1 MSTKNQSK
9 KYLSVVTYC
18 IALICLLLGFFLP
31 VFNGKGLLFMTLP
44 DAFCTTFGISDPN
57 LGDALSR
64 EHVIYFFGATKGFDM
79 MALVVTLYGLIT
91 AVGVIMLIPVLAA
104 KSNKKTANACAYF
117 VEVVAAVILLIYLI
131 VFVHRLLGV
140 LKNVNGTLKTV
151 DQDLQKLE
159 KPLQTVNELS
169 ETVDLVH
176 EASRNA
182 VRSALVTII
191 ENASSIKDWI
201 FSKKKEESQTEGIV
215 AEEDVHEQK

>member
-1 MSTKNQSK
+1 MTQEADTDRPDGMDPKAYQQRRSHCYRNSE
-9 KYLSVVTYC
+9 SGN
-18 IALICLLLGFFLP
+18 ALQ
-31 VFNGKGLLFMTLP
+31 
-44 DAFCTTFGISDPN
+44 
-57 LGDALSR
+57 
-64 EHVIYFFGATKGFDM
+64 E
-79 MALVVTLYGLIT
+79 
-91 AVGVIMLIPVLAA
+91 
-104 KSNKKTANACAYF
+104 AY
-117 VEVVAAVILLIYLI
+117 EYPAD
-131 VFVHRLLGV
+131 
-140 LKNVNGTLKTV
+140 

>member
-1 MSTKNQSK
+1 
-9 KYLSVVTYC
+9 
-18 IALICLLLGFFLP
+18 
-31 VFNGKGLLFMTLP
+31 MTL
-44 DAFCTTFGISDPN
+44 DSFVALLSDT
-57 LGDALSR
+57 AW
-64 EHVIYFFGATKGFDM
+64 K
-79 MALVVTLYGLIT
+79 LV
-91 AVGVIMLIPVLAA
+91 P
-104 KSNKKTANACAYF
+104 
-117 VEVVAAVILLIYLI
+117 VAAVILLIYLI

-215 AEEDVHEQK
+215 AEEDAHEQK